1 VVNDYLSD
9 PGLRRIPCYMLLHRI
24 VFQLWFRVAKYSHR
38 LSTMKDKNIGIGT
51 KKVLSIELHL
61 KSNQSNW
68 ISRASSL
75 AQLTI

>member
-1 VVNDYLSD
+1 
-9 PGLRRIPCYMLLHRI
+9 
-24 VFQLWFRVAKYSHR
+24 
-38 LSTMKDKNIGIGT
+38 MKDKNIGIGT